1 MKNETAEASAYKFV
15 ICKLLLKPCF
25 QDEFSSFG
33 AFVADVI
40 GVVTK
45 GQRSN
50 KTTFDTN
57 DSTNCVLDTSQ
68 KPILPPSPAS
78 PGGIEMTQN

>member
-1 MKNETAEASAYKFV
+1 MKQRKVVLTNLLFV
-15 ICKLLLKPCF
+15 SFLLKPCF

-33 AFVADVI
+33 GFVADVI

-45 GQRSN
+45 GQGSN

-57 DSTNCVLDTSQ
+57 DSRNCVLDTSQ
-68 KPILPPSPAS
+68 KSILPPSPAP
-78 PGGIEMTQN
+78 PGEIEMTQN